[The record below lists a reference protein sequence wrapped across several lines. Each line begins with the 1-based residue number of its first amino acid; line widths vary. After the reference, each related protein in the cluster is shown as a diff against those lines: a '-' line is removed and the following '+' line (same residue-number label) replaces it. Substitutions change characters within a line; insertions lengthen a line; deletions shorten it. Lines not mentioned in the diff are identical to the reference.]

1 MNDEEDAGHQGG
13 RDGDLDTKSLHQRDR
28 GREGSWGSP
37 ADDERTSDATR
48 ALSDDVGGEQSA
60 FQLPVSPKSDAD
72 GRVDVSAT
80 QRSKGDDGEGY
91 GDTKRQ
97 RHDAMAGAKRNTSTA
112 CGDHEGR
119 AEELASEFP
128 AHGVGVSLEV
138 QSLRQERSRGHLTR

>member
-1 MNDEEDAGHQGG
+1 MNDEQDTGHQGG
-13 RDGDLDTKSLHQRDR
+13 RDGDLDTKPFHQRDR
-28 GREGSWGSP
+28 GRNRSWGGP
-37 ADDERTSDATR
+37 ADDERTCDATR

-72 GRVDVSAT
+72 SGVDVGTT

-97 RHDAMAGAKRNTSTA
+97 RHDAVAGAKRNTSTA
-112 CGDHEGR
+112 RSDHEGR
-119 AEELASEFP
+119 AKELASEFP
-128 AHGVGVSLEV
+128 AHGAGLSSAV